1 MSGGT
6 PRGGG
11 GYIRQ
16 RHSQG
21 YASGGDDLEDD
32 ACSRH
37 QPFSLESPR
46 CKTWVEVLENV
57 LWIASAVFIVYFGDM
72 HSNMIYILLHDAR
85 IKRMPLYLGMVGIAV
100 NIMIIIYESM
110 LSWSMRRFDEK
121 WELWSISA
129 LPFITLLGIISFCLL
144 SFALWPIWGFLTLP
158 LLVFEQIV
166 IHSCRKESYLIDGR
180 RVHTYIIR
188 FLFAVHIVHG
198 MPGCVPTS
206 DDHQTQATKRRTSH
220 RLREWS

>member
-1 MSGGT
+1 MLLLRRWNTILVIVDTSIMSGGT

-37 QPFSLESPR
+37 QPFSLESPS

-85 IKRMPLYLGMVGIAV
+85 IKRMPLYMGMVGIAV
-100 NIMIIIYESM
+100 NVMIIIYESM

-158 LLVFEQIV
+158 LLFTLFMACLVVFPHLTIIKLRPQNEEL
-166 IHSCRKESYLIDGR
+166 RID
-180 RVHTYIIR
+180 
-188 FLFAVHIVHG
+188 
-198 MPGCVPTS
+198 
-206 DDHQTQATKRRTSH
+206 
-220 RLREWS
+220 

>member
-1 MSGGT
+1 MEWFLGFVLLLRRWEYCFVDIMSGGT

-85 IKRMPLYLGMVGIAV
+85 IKRSQL
-100 NIMIIIYESM
+100 
-110 LSWSMRRFDEK
+110 
-121 WELWSISA
+121 
-129 LPFITLLGIISFCLL
+129 
-144 SFALWPIWGFLTLP
+144 
-158 LLVFEQIV
+158 
-166 IHSCRKESYLIDGR
+166 
-180 RVHTYIIR
+180 
-188 FLFAVHIVHG
+188 FLFPDLMVV
-198 MPGCVPTS
+198 
-206 DDHQTQATKRRTSH
+206 
-220 RLREWS
+220 

>member
-6 PRGGG
+6 PVGGG

-32 ACSRH
+32 ACSRP
-37 QPFSLESPR
+37 QPFSLENPR
-46 CKTWVEVLENV
+46 SKTWVEILENV
-57 LWIASAVFIVYFGDM
+57 LWIASAVFIVYFGDR
-72 HSNMIYILLHDAR
+72 HSNMIHILLHDAR
-85 IKRMPLYLGMVGIAV
+85 IKRMPLYFGMLGIAV
-100 NIMIIIYESM
+100 NIIIIIYESM

-129 LPFITLLGIISFCLL
+129 LPFITLLGLISFGLL

-158 LLVFEQIV
+158 LLFTLFMACLVVFPHLMIIKFRPQNDEL
-166 IHSCRKESYLIDGR
+166 RID
-180 RVHTYIIR
+180 
-188 FLFAVHIVHG
+188 
-198 MPGCVPTS
+198 
-206 DDHQTQATKRRTSH
+206 
-220 RLREWS
+220 

>member
-1 MSGGT
+1 MEWFSRDCVGSVAAEEVGGNTIMSGGT

-85 IKRMPLYLGMVGIAV
+85 IKRMPLYLGMLGIGV
-100 NIMIIIYESM
+100 NVVIIIYESM

-158 LLVFEQIV
+158 LLFTLFMACLVVFPHLTIIKLRPQNEEL
-166 IHSCRKESYLIDGR
+166 RID
-180 RVHTYIIR
+180 
-188 FLFAVHIVHG
+188 
-198 MPGCVPTS
+198 
-206 DDHQTQATKRRTSH
+206 
-220 RLREWS
+220 